1 MYEKILIL
9 EKAAEIF
16 GEKGYYLA
24 TIEEVANRVNLK
36 KTIIYKYF
44 KTKDELFLE
53 LLNTAAALRR
63 REVFETIGLTDD
75 AKEKLSRF
83 IISLLRFART
93 QKNYYKILA
102 GDLTVPNPEIQAK
115 LDQTRNE
122 FKDHVYQILQD
133 GIRQGKFRIINP
145 LIMTAFLG
153 KLIEGTVAIIEVE
166 PNYSVDQMI
175 LTMLDMVWNGLAKK
189 TESSGL
195 TGNDEPMTNL

>member
-24 TIEEVANRVNLK
+24 TIEEVASRVNLK

-44 KTKDELFLE
+44 KNKDELFLE
-53 LLNTAAALRR
+53 LLNTASALRR
-63 REVFETIGLTDD
+63 REVFDTIGLTDD
-75 AKEKLSRF
+75 IREKLSRF
-83 IISLLRFART
+83 IISLLRFARN

-102 GDLTVPNPEIQAK
+102 EALTVSNPEIQTK
-115 LDQTRNE
+115 LNQVREE

-133 GIRQGKFRIINP
+133 GIRQGKFRIVNP
-145 LIMTAFLG
+145 LIMTAYLG

-189 TESSGL
+189 TETSVLPGI
-195 TGNDEPMTNL
+195 DEPPTNH